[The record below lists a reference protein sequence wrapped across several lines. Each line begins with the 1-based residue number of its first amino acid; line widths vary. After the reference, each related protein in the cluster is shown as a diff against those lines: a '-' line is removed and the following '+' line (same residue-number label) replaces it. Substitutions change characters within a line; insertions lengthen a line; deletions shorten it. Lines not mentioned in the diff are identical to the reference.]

1 MKYFYYKG
9 LKFNIYNKSIDYKDG
24 IISKISYGYKC
35 DNEMYYILSYNDD
48 FLIFESSFLYFTR
61 YNFQKINRNINFYEV
76 NIDDLEDK
84 YQEYKKY
91 FAYVISYT
99 YGECDDYDRQDLY
112 RKFEKDKNIVFA
124 SPNIDE
130 VINKIKILKLF
141 V

>member
-61 YNFQKINRNINFYEV
+61 YNFQKINRNINFMK
-76 NIDDLEDK
+76 L
-84 YQEYKKY
+84 
-91 FAYVISYT
+91 
-99 YGECDDYDRQDLY
+99 
-112 RKFEKDKNIVFA
+112 
-124 SPNIDE
+124 
-130 VINKIKILKLF
+130 ILMI
-141 V
+141 